1 MQIASIIFY
10 CNAELSHHHVLL
22 LKPIMCAPWL
32 RVLCHLFS
40 GDSLNDRIRNC
51 VSSLLLQ
58 GTFCLHRVC
67 VCVCVC
73 VCVFSPFCP
82 HRMCVCVFSPFSVVL
97 IVISHSMSFRCLF
110 IVWLPG
116 GSDGKPTMQETRVWS
131 LGWEELLGKEIATH
145 SSTLAWKIPWMEE
158 PGRLQSMGSQRDGHE
173 WAT

>member
-1 MQIASIIFY
+1 MCFCWNLSCVVLDSESCVIFSVGTPLMIVSGIVYLPSY
-10 CNAELSHHHVLL
+10 C
-22 LKPIMCAPWL
+22 KG
-32 RVLCHLFS
+32 LFVF
-40 GDSLNDRIRNC
+40 I
-51 VSSLLLQ
+51 
-58 GTFCLHRVC
+58 VC

-97 IVISHSMSFRCLF
+97 IVISHSMSLRCLF

-145 SSTLAWKIPWMEE
+145 SSTLAWKIPWTEE